1 MNYTKTAATTLRL
14 LTKHGQTVTRR
25 VITAGTYDTATG
37 GMTNTT
43 VDTTRN
49 GALFDFGQAETTVRG
64 SLIQGTDKRLLLDAS
79 GAVALSDN
87 FVIGGVVYTVVSI
100 GEVNPAGTPVLY
112 DLHIRA

>member
-25 VITAGTYDTATG
+25 ALTQGTYDPATG

-43 VDTTRN
+43 ADTTRK
-49 GALFDFGQAETTVRG
+49 GALLSIASGETTIRG
-64 SLIQGTDKRLLLDAS
+64 TLVQGADKRLLLDAS
-79 GAVALSDN
+79 GSVALSDN
-87 FVIGGVVYTVVSI
+87 FVIGGVVYSVVSI
-100 GEVNPAGTPVLY
+100 GETNPAGTPVLY